1 MRCLNRNKQILYYA
15 NATDR
20 QPSVSTEKIIV
31 DGVEVSVDEGDY
43 TQTYEVPNEFKA
55 NITFSGNE
63 STDVEFG
70 VDRTA
75 YDAVLVMDLNA
86 YPITETSLIWFS
98 NEPPTSTNDGN
109 TADYSVVAIKNS
121 LNQTKAILKK
131 RVRR

>member
-20 QPSVSTEKIIV
+20 QPSVSTDKIIV

-43 TQTYEVPNEFKA
+43 TQTYGIPVDFLA